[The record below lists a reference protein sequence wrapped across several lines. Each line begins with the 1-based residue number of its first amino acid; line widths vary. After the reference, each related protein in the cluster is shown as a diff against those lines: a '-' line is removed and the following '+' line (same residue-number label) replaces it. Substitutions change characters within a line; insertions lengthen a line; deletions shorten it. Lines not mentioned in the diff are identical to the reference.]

1 MSDGFGYYQIQAEI
15 GRGGMGIVYKAL
27 DTRNEKTVAIK
38 QLILENVDPEK
49 HNEFTERFSRE
60 AETASRLTHPNIV
73 KVLDVSD
80 STDSHYYV
88 MEYLEGRS
96 LRQELARKGGKLS
109 PQVFWNVLKQVS
121 EGLSY
126 AHSLNV
132 VHRDI
137 KPDNIFILN
146 DGRVVLTDFGIARIA
161 DLEATNITKTG
172 VMLGTLAYVSP
183 EQLQNAKKVDH
194 RADIFS
200 LGVVSY
206 EALCGELPFTGD
218 GIAATIV
225 KIMSQE
231 ETPLHIVKPSISDE
245 LSAAVSR
252 TLRKKPRDR
261 FRSVREFLREVQNCP
276 DLKDLDSADAGSISE
291 EIDMF
296 ATSVDLQI
304 DDSLITTSSGE
315 FNNNSTE
322 TEGEV
327 TETPEIQDRQ
337 MTETVQSAGFS
348 DLAKNLKE
356 SSHKGLAPISRPPEK
371 PRRRLLR
378 RDDRESS
385 MTGRPGNAAVKN
397 SQEMVAGT
405 YSPIRPKFTIDSVNN
420 EQAFLEPAVVACRS
434 GRIVVAD
441 IAKRR
446 VSIFSQDGRFISNL
460 VLRPELSNS
469 STGGGMLTKP
479 SGMDIDER
487 GRIYICDSSDHY
499 VRIFDNQGCF
509 LKEFKNIK
517 GKSSGLQGLAIDS
530 TGLLYVSD
538 ADNRALQVFQS
549 DVGIWVREI
558 NKGHGEEAF
567 HLPSGIT
574 TDRLNRIYVVDYGT
588 SQISIFNKKGSLLRT
603 FGQKGKGK
611 GMFNVPRAVAVDKQD
626 RIYVLDSLNH
636 RIQVF
641 ASSGDWLYTFGELG
655 QGPGQFVGPAD
666 LCIDTDNNLVFVAD
680 KGNKRIQVLEI
691 AFK

>member
-1 MSDGFGYYQIQAEI
+1 MSEGFGHYQIQAEI

-49 HNEFTERFSRE
+49 HKEFTERFSRE

-80 STDSHYYV
+80 SIDSHYYV

-109 PQVFWNVLKQVS
+109 PQVFWKMLKQVS

-206 EALCGELPFTGD
+206 EALSGELPFTGD

-231 ETPLHIVKPSISDE
+231 ETPLHIIKPSISDE

-276 DLKDLDSADAGSISE
+276 DLRDLNNAESGSGPESE

-304 DDSLITTSSGE
+304 DESLITTSSGE
-315 FNNNSTE
+315 FNN
-322 TEGEV
+322 
-327 TETPEIQDRQ
+327 TPAAKEHDDRQ

-348 DLAKNLKE
+348 DLARNLKE
-356 SSHKGLAPISRPPEK
+356 SSHKGLAPVARPPENQ
-371 PRRRLLR
+371 RRRLLR
-378 RDDRESS
+378 RDDRDNS
-385 MTGRPGNAAVKN
+385 MTGRPGNAAVK
-397 SQEMVAGT
+397 SSPEMMAGT

-588 SQISIFNKKGSLLRT
+588 SQISIFNKKGSLLRS

-666 LCIDTDNNLVFVAD
+666 LCIDTDNNLLFVAD